1 MNSNDEIYKIK
12 YLKYKQKY
20 LDLKI
25 KKVNL
30 KGGASNNILF
40 SPFADEKHVNEFI
53 NSDFNIEYKD
63 HNNNSELKKDIEQL
77 KETIKYRTEKS
88 LDNNNMNL
96 ALIRLNAFVTKKYNN
111 NLLDFNGN
119 LQNLGYKPK

>member
-40 SPFADEKHVNEFI
+40 SPFADENHVNEFI
-53 NSDFNIEYKD
+53 NSDFDKEYKD

-96 ALIRLNAFVTKKYNN
+96 ALIRLQEFIIKKYNE
-111 NLLDFNGN
+111 NLLDFQGI
-119 LQNLGYKPK
+119 LQNLGYKLK